1 MSNIQKDITYSSV
14 ARESLMVGVNAIANA
29 VKVTLG
35 PKGRNVIL
43 QREYGTQYVTKDGVT
58 VAKEVKMKNPIEDMG
73 CQVVKDVAVK
83 TNDEAGDGTT
93 TATVLAQAI
102 LTEGMKLLAAG
113 YDPIELQK
121 GIKAGAN
128 YILTV
133 LQEDLSIPVDS
144 NFETIKQIATVSAN
158 GDETIGK
165 LIAEAMEKVTTDG
178 VIVVDTAKGVDT
190 SIEITEGMKIDR
202 GYTSPYF
209 ITDVNKGICELE
221 DPLILVTDYKI
232 VTTKEL
238 VPILE
243 AVNQMNK
250 SLLIIAD
257 SVEGEFLQTLVI
269 NKMRGTLKV
278 AAIKAPGF
286 GDNRKEILKDI
297 AALTGATYISA
308 DMGLKLEAQSLA
320 TIPAE
325 SLFGKC
331 NKVTIKK
338 DETIIVGGNGSKE
351 AITER
356 VDAINLELEEEKSTY
371 SKDQLKE
378 RKGRLIGG
386 VAVLYIGAG
395 SEIEQKEIKDRVDDA
410 LNATKAAVESGYV
423 PGGGIALV
431 RAANTPCEIMNG
443 DKYSNDYHAG
453 WKLIMEAV
461 KAPLMSICKNAG
473 VSGEVVLSNVLG
485 ESDKHYG
492 YDARND
498 QYGNMIEMGIIDP
511 TKVVH
516 CALANAVSVA
526 STVLTTECV
535 IANEPEKENKE
546 SK

>member
-1 MSNIQKDITYSSV
+1 MSNIQKEITYSSN

-58 VAKEVKMKNPIEDMG
+58 VAKEVKMKNPIENMG
-73 CQVVKDVAVK
+73 CQVVKDVAIK

-128 YILTV
+128 YILEV
-133 LQEDLSIPVDS
+133 LNNDLSIPVDS

-158 GDETIGK
+158 GDETIGS
-165 LIAEAMEKVTTDG
+165 LIAEAMEKVTTNG

-190 SIEITEGMKIDR
+190 SIEITDGMKIDR
-202 GYTSPYF
+202 GYVSPYF
-209 ITDVNKGICELE
+209 VTNVDKGVCELE
-221 DPLILVTDYKI
+221 DPLILVTDYKLT
-232 VTTKEL
+232 VTKEL
-238 VPILE
+238 IPILE
-243 AVNQMNK
+243 GVNQMNR

-257 SVEGEFLQTLVI
+257 SVEGEFLQTLVL

-286 GDNRKEILKDI
+286 GDNRKEIMKDI
-297 AALTGATYISA
+297 AALTGATFISA
-308 DMGLKLEAQSLA
+308 DMGIKLEANSLA
-320 TIPAE
+320 KFGEDI
-325 SLFGKC
+325 FGKC

-338 DETIIVGGNGSKE
+338 DETIIVGGEGNSE
-351 AITER
+351 LISER
-356 VDAINLELEEEKSTY
+356 VKSIDIALEDEKNGY
-371 SKDQLKE
+371 SKDQLRE

-431 RAANTPCEIMNG
+431 RAANTPSETESDRI
-443 DKYSNDYHAG
+443 YSKDFIAG
-453 WKLIMEAV
+453 WNLIRDAV
-461 KAPLMSICKNAG
+461 TAPIMAICKNAG
-473 VSGEVVLSNVLG
+473 VSGEVVLNQVLN
-485 ESDKHYG
+485 SDDNNFGYNARTDEYG
-492 YDARND
+492 D
-498 QYGNMIEMGIIDP
+498 MIKMGVIDP

-535 IANEPEKENKE
+535 IANELEKENVE

>member
-1 MSNIQKDITYSSV
+1 MSNIQKEITYSSN

-58 VAKEVKMKNPIEDMG
+58 VAKEVKMKNPIENMG
-73 CQVVKDVAVK
+73 CQVVKDVAIK

-128 YILTV
+128 YILEV
-133 LQEDLSIPVDS
+133 LNNDLSIPVDS

-158 GDETIGK
+158 GDETIGS
-165 LIAEAMEKVTTDG
+165 LIAEAMEKVTTNG

-190 SIEITEGMKIDR
+190 SIEITDGMKIDR
-202 GYTSPYF
+202 GYVSPYF
-209 ITDVNKGICELE
+209 VTNVDKGVCELE
-221 DPLILVTDYKI
+221 DPLILVTDYKLT
-232 VTTKEL
+232 VTKEL
-238 VPILE
+238 IPILE
-243 AVNQMNK
+243 GVNQKNR

-257 SVEGEFLQTLVI
+257 SVEGEFLQTLVL

-286 GDNRKEILKDI
+286 GDNRKEIMKDI
-297 AALTGATYISA
+297 AALTGATFISA
-308 DMGLKLEAQSLA
+308 DMGIKLEANSLA
-320 TIPAE
+320 KFGEDI
-325 SLFGKC
+325 FGKC

-338 DETIIVGGNGSKE
+338 DETIIVGGEGNSE
-351 AITER
+351 LISER
-356 VDAINLELEEEKSTY
+356 VKSIDIALEDEKNGY
-371 SKDQLKE
+371 SKDQLRE

-431 RAANTPCEIMNG
+431 RAANTPSETESDRI
-443 DKYSNDYHAG
+443 YSKDFIAG
-453 WKLIMEAV
+453 WNLIRDAV
-461 KAPLMSICKNAG
+461 TAPIMAICKNAG
-473 VSGEVVLSNVLG
+473 VSGEVVLNQVLN
-485 ESDKHYG
+485 SDDNNFGYNARTDEYG
-492 YDARND
+492 D
-498 QYGNMIEMGIIDP
+498 MIKMGVIDP

-535 IANEPEKENKE
+535 IANELEKENVY